1 MDDILSLAQLTTAR
15 NLALEIVRV
24 TEAAALSSFPW
35 IGKGNKNEADHAATE
50 AMRAVLSKIYI
61 SGTVVIGEGELDEAP
76 MLYNGEQVGR
86 WGHNDP
92 GVEIAVDPLEGTAL
106 CAKNKPNAITC
117 IAITDGKFLRAPDMY
132 MYKIVVGEEAKGV
145 IDLKLTPAENFI
157 RIARAKGKEI
167 EDLNVIT
174 MERERNQYI
183 IDDARKLG
191 CKVTL
196 ISDGDVSAS
205 LYALLDRSPID
216 VYMGIGGAPE
226 GVITA
231 AAVKCVGGDM
241 QARLAFDI
249 TGGVLDIP
257 KLKERCIGMG
267 ITDFDKIYR
276 TEDLAQGHSLF
287 AASGVTDGELLH
299 GVSTMKK
306 GFSVE
311 SVVMRSRTGTVR
323 WLHSEYMA
331 EKKEDAAGQNG
342 ANEV

>member
-1 MDDILSLAQLTTAR
+1 MDDILTLAQLTTSR

-24 TEAAALSSFPW
+24 TEAAALASFPW
-35 IGKGNKNEADHAATE
+35 IGKGDKNAADHGATE

-76 MLYNGEQVGR
+76 MLYNGEKVGR
-86 WGHNDP
+86 WGTNDP
-92 GVEIAVDPLEGTAL
+92 AVEIAVDPLEGTSL

-117 IAITDGKFLRAPDMY
+117 IAMTDGTFLRAPDMY
-132 MYKIVVGEEAKGV
+132 MYKIVVGEDAKGT
-145 IDLKLTPAENFI
+145 INLNDTPAENFI
-157 RIARAKGKEI
+157 RIARAKGKDI
-167 EDLNVIT
+167 NDLNVIT

-183 IDDARKLG
+183 IDDARRLG

-241 QARLAFDI
+241 QAKLAFNI
-249 TGGVLDIP
+249 TGGILDIP
-257 KLKERCIGMG
+257 ALKERCKGMG
-267 ITDFDKIYR
+267 INDFDKIYSV
-276 TEDLAQGHSLF
+276 EELASGHSLF
-287 AASGVTDGELLH
+287 AASGVTDGDLLR
-299 GVSTMKK
+299 GVRALKK

-311 SVVMRSRTGTVR
+311 SVVMRSRTGTIR

-331 EKKEDAAGQNG
+331 EMKDDHTTYSNAE
-342 ANEV
+342 EV